1 VGAAVVSKL
10 QNSAVQKMC
19 ILGVSR
25 LDTTDKYILVM
36 DYADLG
42 DLITFL
48 RKNPDLSWS
57 RKLQILLKLADSLRD
72 FHATGMIH
80 RDIHA
85 GNVLIE
91 SRENNADLTDYGLS
105 IRADE
110 AEKYKEVFGVMP
122 YVAPEVLSGKPYTQV
137 FVMTFFCVVSYILY
151 IYIIQTQFLQHCSS
165 GSGYLCIWSH
175 NVDV

>member
-1 VGAAVVSKL
+1 
-10 QNSAVQKMC
+10 MC

-25 LDTTDKYILVM
+25 LNSTGKHVLVM

-42 DLITFL
+42 DLTTFL
-48 RKNPDLSWS
+48 LKNPDLSWT
-57 RKLQILLKLADSLRD
+57 RKLQILLKLARSLKD
-72 FHATGMIH
+72 FHEAGMIH
-80 RDIHA
+80 RDIHG

-137 FVMTFFCVVSYILY
+137 FVKNF
-151 IYIIQTQFLQHCSS
+151 
-165 GSGYLCIWSH
+165 
-175 NVDV
+175 

>member
-1 VGAAVVSKL
+1 
-10 QNSAVQKMC
+10 
-19 ILGVSR
+19 
-25 LDTTDKYILVM
+25 M

-42 DLITFL
+42 DLTSFL

-57 RKLQILLKLADSLRD
+57 RKLQILSKLVKSLRD
-72 FHATGMIH
+72 FHEAGMIH

-137 FVMTFFCVVSYILY
+137 LSV
-151 IYIIQTQFLQHCSS
+151 
-165 GSGYLCIWSH
+165 
-175 NVDV
+175 

>member
-1 VGAAVVSKL
+1 
-10 QNSAVQKMC
+10 MC
-19 ILGVSR
+19 VLGVSR
-25 LDTTDKYILVM
+25 LNSTGKHVLVM

-42 DLITFL
+42 DLTTFL
-48 RKNPDLSWS
+48 RKNPDLSWT
-57 RKLQILLKLADSLRD
+57 RKLQILLQLARSLND
-72 FHATGMIH
+72 FHQAGMIH
-80 RDIHA
+80 RDIHG

-137 FVMTFFCVVSYILY
+137 FVKNF
-151 IYIIQTQFLQHCSS
+151 
-165 GSGYLCIWSH
+165 
-175 NVDV
+175 

>member
-1 VGAAVVSKL
+1 
-10 QNSAVQKMC
+10 MC

-25 LDTTDKYILVM
+25 LNSTGKHILVM

-42 DLITFL
+42 DLTTFL
-48 RKNPDLSWS
+48 RKNPDLSWT
-57 RKLQILLKLADSLRD
+57 RKLQILLQLARSLND
-72 FHATGMIH
+72 FHQAGMIH
-80 RDIHA
+80 RDIHG

-137 FVMTFFCVVSYILY
+137 FVKNF
-151 IYIIQTQFLQHCSS
+151 
-165 GSGYLCIWSH
+165 
-175 NVDV
+175 